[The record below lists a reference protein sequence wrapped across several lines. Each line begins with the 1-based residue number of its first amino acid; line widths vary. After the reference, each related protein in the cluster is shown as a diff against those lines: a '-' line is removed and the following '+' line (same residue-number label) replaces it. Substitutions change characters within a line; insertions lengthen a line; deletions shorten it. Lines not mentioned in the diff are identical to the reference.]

1 MQLQVSSAPAA
12 RRVAVAEVD
21 FAVGASLAA
30 SFVPHQA
37 RHLADDARQL
47 QEPQAVVVEV
57 VVVDEEIVAYFYYA
71 VSHPDVDCDTLGQGQ
86 PWVLPSVLPSGTA
99 GRQTILQGP
108 VWQKAS
114 LVCHLCRPLI

>member
-47 QEPQAVVVEV
+47 QEPQAVLVK
-57 VVVDEEIVAYFYYA
+57 VVVDEEIVVGHLYYA
-71 VSHPDVDCDTLGQGQ
+71 VSHPDVDCDTLGHGQ
-86 PWVLPSVLPSGTA
+86 PWFLPSVLPSGTA
-99 GRQTILQGP
+99 
-108 VWQKAS
+108 A
-114 LVCHLCRPLI
+114 

>member
-57 VVVDEEIVAYFYYA
+57 VVVVDEEIVVAYF
-71 VSHPDVDCDTLGQGQ
+71 
-86 PWVLPSVLPSGTA
+86 
-99 GRQTILQGP
+99 
-108 VWQKAS
+108 
-114 LVCHLCRPLI
+114 